1 MLLSVAGGVLVSMLA
16 GFRVAAFD
24 PVDEVQRLPFGDAAF
39 NVAYY
44 HDSLKIDGRQGRP
57 RARSRSRAP
66 PLGASSFTTRPT
78 ARR

>member
-44 HDSLKIDGRQGRP
+44 HDSLKIDGRQ
-57 RARSRSRAP
+57 
-66 PLGASSFTTRPT
+66 
-78 ARR
+78 